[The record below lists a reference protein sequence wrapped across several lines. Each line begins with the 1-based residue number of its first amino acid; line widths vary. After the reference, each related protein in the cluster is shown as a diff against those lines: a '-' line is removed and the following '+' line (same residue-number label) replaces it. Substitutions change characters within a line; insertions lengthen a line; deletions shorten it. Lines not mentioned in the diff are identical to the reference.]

1 MKKIKGTYDS
11 GVQISG
17 SHSKPNEALNTSLEI
32 ITEKQWQVERVQVP
46 QQDEGES
53 CGYRMLSNLSKVIKG
68 RVIQQERANDRNRLY
83 YYLEI
88 ARTLKDNQI
97 RRKQRG
103 KRKTRKEGEERG
115 RIEEEQQQQH
125 QKRSKQDNIGNKKRK
140 STRMKRRKQK

>member
-1 MKKIKGTYDS
+1 
-11 GVQISG
+11 
-17 SHSKPNEALNTSLEI
+17 
-32 ITEKQWQVERVQVP
+32 
-46 QQDEGES
+46 
-53 CGYRMLSNLSKVIKG
+53 MLSNLSKVIKG

-103 KRKTRKEGEERG
+103 KRKMRKEGEERG

-140 STRMKRRKQK
+140 STSMEEKEAEIEEEGRERKKQKKQKLKKEKEMQEGSEDGAKHTYSLRNRYYRCGRFKVEDT